1 MQANVAY
8 LLLIVSTLFVLGAT
22 GGYAWRQRR
31 APGGGAFVL
40 FVAAAWAWTF
50 LVGAMA
56 VAEPAVARLML
67 SVKYLA
73 IGLASTASFLFIAQR
88 TGHLSRL
95 TRAGTAALFV
105 IPVLGHVVSF
115 TDSAGMVRA
124 VTFGL
129 AHGLT
134 HVASIDFGPGY
145 WIFAGYGYTLMMWS
159 LAFLLVAHREGDG
172 LARTQAVALALGVV
186 APMASNVLLI
196 TGIAP
201 LAFDPM
207 PFGLA
212 VSAVCLWWGA
222 FRGRILDLVP
232 AARTLLIDS
241 LDEGILIVDQAGRIL
256 DVNAQFARVAGV
268 PAGRL
273 VGSSLHGALGGA
285 LDGVTARAPR
295 AGLAVG
301 GRVYDAR
308 ALDVGDRAA
317 RATARII
324 VLHDVTERQRWQDEQ
339 ARLIGELRDALG
351 QVRTLTGLL
360 PICSGCKRIR
370 DDDGAWQQLEVFI
383 RERTDAEFSH
393 GMCPSCVSEW
403 YPEDAAA
410 TLLPK

>member
-1 MQANVAY
+1 MRAHVAY

-31 APGGGAFVL
+31 APGGATFVL
-40 FVAAAWAWTF
+40 FVSAAWAWTF

-56 VAEPAVARLML
+56 VAEPAVARVLL

-73 IGLASTASFLFIAQR
+73 IGLTGTATFLFVAQR

-105 IPVLGHVVSF
+105 IPVLGHLASF
-115 TDSAGMVRA
+115 SDSAGMVRA
-124 VTFGL
+124 VTFGR
-129 AHGLT
+129 AYDLT
-134 HVASIDFGPGY
+134 HTAAMSFGPIY
-145 WIFAGYGYTLMMWS
+145 WIFTGYCYTLMLWS
-159 LAFLLVAHREGDG
+159 LAFLLAARRDGDA
-172 LARTQAVALALGVV
+172 LARTQAAALALGVV
-186 APMASNVLLI
+186 APLACNVLLI
-196 TGIAP
+196 TGVAP
-201 LAFDPM
+201 RAFDPM

-212 VSAVCLWWGA
+212 ISSVCLWWGA

-232 AARTLLIDS
+232 VARTLLIDS
-241 LDEGILIVDQAGRIL
+241 LDEGILIVDLEGRIL
-256 DVNAQFARVAGV
+256 DANAQFARVAGI
-268 PAGRL
+268 PAGQL
-273 VGSSLHGALGGA
+273 VGSPLHLVLDGA

-295 AGLAVG
+295 PGLAIG

-308 ALDVGDRAA
+308 ALDVGDGAA
-317 RATARII
+317 RARARIL
-324 VLHDVTERQRWQDEQ
+324 VLHDVTDRQRWQDEQ
-339 ARLIGELRDALG
+339 ARLISELRDALG

-393 GMCPSCVSEW
+393 GMCPSCVAEW
-403 YPEDAAA
+403 YPEDAGTA
-410 TLLPK
+410 LLPK

>member
-22 GGYAWRQRR
+22 GGYAWRHRR

-56 VAEPAVARLML
+56 VAEPTIARALL

-73 IGLASTASFLFIAQR
+73 IGLTTTASFLFVARR
-88 TGHLSRL
+88 TGHLPGL
-95 TRAGTAALFV
+95 TRASTAALFV
-105 IPVLGHVVSF
+105 IPVLGHLASF
-115 TDSAGMVRA
+115 RDGAGMLRD
-124 VTFGL
+124 VTF
-129 AHGLT
+129 ARAFDLT
-134 HVASIDFGPGY
+134 HISALSFGPLYWVFTGY
-145 WIFAGYGYTLMMWS
+145 SYTLMLWS
-159 LAFLLVAHREGDG
+159 LAFLLAARREGDG
-172 LARTQAVALALGVV
+172 LARTQAGALALGVV
-186 APMASNVLLI
+186 APLASNVLLI

-201 LAFDPM
+201 RAFDPM

-212 VSAVCLWWGA
+212 ISAVCLWWGA

-241 LDEGILIVDQAGRIL
+241 LDEGILIVDEAGRIL
-256 DVNAQFARVAGV
+256 DVNAQCARIAGV
-268 PAGRL
+268 PAGQL

-285 LDGVTARAPR
+285 LDGVTARSPR
-295 AGLAVG
+295 AGLVLG
-301 GRVYDAR
+301 GRVHDAR
-308 ALDVGDRAA
+308 ALDVGDRAG